1 MKAHLLLLAFI
12 GSGIA
17 LPACTEN
24 SETDSPANQNAIS
37 LSAVVPNG
45 SRSASTSTASIKDF
59 IVYAFTEGSTLMN
72 GVKVTRDGGSWTY
85 TPEAYWPVN
94 PVNFYAYSPDIS
106 TTTTITGNGGG
117 NIPGYVNDGQVDLL
131 YSVKKDVVQQ
141 AAPVSLNFRHALS
154 KVSIFLSS
162 KNPRIK
168 VTVSYIALK
177 NVYYEGSF
185 TFPQASTLAST
196 PDVVGSWSNLK
207 RLSDC
212 LTFAIIGN
220 EDKVDL
226 TPQPTDYTLTNL
238 DCSYIIPQPLTDVQL
253 SAAGYSGNYIEVDC
267 EIFDTATGAV
277 LWPNSHTPDY
287 MLVPHTETGRIVYPA
302 TSDVVKAFLPGH
314 AYIYN
319 IEINNPDVL
328 DKIEFDVTVD
338 EFSID
343 QI

>member
-1 MKAHLLLLAFI
+1 MKAHLLLLGLV
-12 GSGIA
+12 GSCIA

-24 SETDSPANQNAIS
+24 SETDSPVDDNIIS

-45 SRSASTSTASIKDF
+45 SRSASTSTATIKDF
-59 IVYAFTEGSTLMN
+59 VVYAFTEGSVLMD
-72 GVKVTRDGGSWTY
+72 GVKVVREGGSWSY
-85 TPEAYWPVN
+85 SPEAYWPVN
-94 PVNFYAYSPDIS
+94 PVNFYAYSPEIS
-106 TTTTITGNGGG
+106 TTTSITGIGGG
-117 NIPGYVNDGQVDLL
+117 NIPGYINNGKVDLL
-131 YSVKKDVVQQ
+131 YSVRKNVAQQ

-154 KVSIFLSS
+154 RASILLSS

-168 VTVSYIALK
+168 VSVSYIALR
-177 NVYYEGSF
+177 NIYVEGSF
-185 TFPQASTLAST
+185 TFPQSSTLAST

-207 RLSDC
+207 TLSDFM
-212 LTFAIIGN
+212 TFAIIDYS
-220 EDKVDL
+220 DKVDL
-226 TPQPTDYTLTNL
+226 TPQPTDYTLSNL

-253 SAAGYSGNYIEVDC
+253 SASGYSGNYIEVDC

-302 TSDVVKAFLPGH
+302 TSDVVKSFLPGH

-338 EFSID
+338 EFSVD
-343 QI
+343 QM